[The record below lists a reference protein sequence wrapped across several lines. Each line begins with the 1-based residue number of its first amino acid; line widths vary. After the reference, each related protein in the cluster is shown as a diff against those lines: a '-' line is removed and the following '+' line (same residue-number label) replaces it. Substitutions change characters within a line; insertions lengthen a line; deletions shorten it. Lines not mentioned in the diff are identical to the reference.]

1 MLQDIVIGQAPN
13 KMYSSYYPVKDKEG
27 ITPQTRAIF
36 FCMLATGVQKLFT
49 YNDCREF
56 IFRLAVMFK
65 QLDVIDNFF
74 RDDFLFSFKFEE
86 KYFRI
91 STDDLL
97 AHIGLH
103 TTHYPDAAMPLDEW
117 YEKMEKLW
125 QLGIWTSIA
134 GGAIN
139 PLAHLVFEETS
150 GDTVNVK
157 MKSLDVQIPHNHKNN
172 AKILA
177 TNVMKDMPRKPFDQ
191 FYEEERETLQKM
203 EEYLNFIKSPL
214 PIRYD
219 WDSLPEENQQ
229 AILKHLVDEDFYREG
244 MTMEDAIEEYAEW
257 IPDLVYLAWINANG
271 LAGDLYFS
279 EIDPRV
285 DFDLSRYSELG
296 VDDGINL
303 GVTYDTFDLY
313 TIEEYLVDPL
323 NKNKK
328 VS

>member
-13 KMYSSYYPVKDKEG
+13 KMYSAHYPVKDKDG

-49 YNDCREF
+49 YEDCHEF
-56 IFRLAVMFK
+56 VFRLALMFR

-74 RDDFLFSFKFEE
+74 K
-86 KYFRI
+86 
-91 STDDLL
+91 
-97 AHIGLH
+97 
-103 TTHYPDAAMPLDEW
+103 
-117 YEKMEKLW
+117 
-125 QLGIWTSIA
+125 
-134 GGAIN
+134 
-139 PLAHLVFEETS
+139 
-150 GDTVNVK
+150 
-157 MKSLDVQIPHNHKNN
+157 
-172 AKILA
+172 
-177 TNVMKDMPRKPFDQ
+177 NVMKDMPRKPFDQ

-229 AILKHLVDEDFYREG
+229 AILKHLVEEDFYREG